1 MDLNFLRI
9 SINNIFKYQQQLKEY
24 YAKNYFADSAELSLN
39 EQDNKFLKK
48 FIDIIETNI
57 DQSEMDVNYIATE
70 LSISRSKLYTKI
82 KTLTDK
88 SIVEFILNYRLR
100 KAARLIIEEDM
111 TMREIMTQIGIESQP
126 YFTNAFKKEFGQTP
140 TAFAMKHKKK
150 KK

>member
-1 MDLNFLRI
+1 MKQSRKKYFEKAFLPKMLLMLFFCFV
-9 SINNIFKYQQQLKEY
+9 SVAF
-24 YAKNYFADSAELSLN
+24 ELSLN
-39 EQDNKFLKK
+39 EQDNKFLLK
-48 FIDIIETNI
+48 FIDIIEANI

-111 TMREIMTQIGIESQP
+111 TMRKIMTQIGIESQP
-126 YFTNAFKKEFGQTP
+126 YFTNAFKKEFGQTL
-140 TAFAMKHKKK
+140 TAFAAKHKKK

>member
-1 MDLNFLRI
+1 MKQSRKKYFEKAFLPKMLLMLFFCFV
-9 SINNIFKYQQQLKEY
+9 SVAF
-24 YAKNYFADSAELSLN
+24 ELSLN

-48 FIDIIETNI
+48 FIDIIEANI

-82 KTLTDK
+82 ETLTDK

-111 TMREIMTQIGIESQP
+111 TMRKIMTQIGIESQP

-140 TAFAMKHKKK
+140 TVFVTKHKKK